1 LARFYSEKGGNLFLQ
16 FCVFAR
22 NKMKVTSVSTVNEP
36 VSMTS
41 ASALAAPGA
50 LDSAPD
56 AAVVQRFEQ
65 IVMPHVDSAF
75 NLARWIVR
83 NRDDAEDVA
92 QEAMLR
98 ALRFFATYN
107 GGDPRAWL
115 LQIVRNSSYTW
126 LEKNRPA
133 ELAAEFDEHVH
144 TGAAVAAPANPESL
158 AIAANDRVRLQR
170 ALESLP
176 PKQREVIVLRELE
189 GCSYKEIA
197 AITEIPIGTVMSAL
211 SRARA
216 QLQSALTVGTGKEVQ
231 RGL

>member
-1 LARFYSEKGGNLFLQ
+1 MHPTA
-16 FCVFAR
+16 
-22 NKMKVTSVSTVNEP
+22 VSTVNEP
-36 VSMTS
+36 VSMTT
-41 ASALAAPGA
+41 ASAPAAADAAP
-50 LDSAPD
+50 DP
-56 AAVVQRFEQ
+56 VVAQRFEQ
-65 IVMPHVDSAF
+65 IVMPHIDSAF

-107 GGDPRAWL
+107 GGDARAWL
-115 LQIVRNSSYTW
+115 LQIVRNASFTW

-133 ELAAEFDEHVH
+133 DLAAEFDEHVH
-144 TGAAVAAPANPESL
+144 TSAVAPIANPESL
-158 AIAANDRVRLQR
+158 AIAASDRTRLQR

-216 QLQSALTVGTGKEVQ
+216 QLQSALTSGATKEVP
-231 RGL
+231 RDV

>member
-1 LARFYSEKGGNLFLQ
+1 
-16 FCVFAR
+16 
-22 NKMKVTSVSTVNEP
+22 
-36 VSMTS
+36 MTS
-41 ASALAAPGA
+41 ASAPAVSESPGE
-50 LDSAPD
+50 APD
-56 AAVVQRFEQ
+56 KLVADRFEQ

-98 ALRFFATYN
+98 ALRFFTTYN

-115 LQIVRNSSYTW
+115 LQIVRNASYTW
-126 LEKNRPA
+126 LEKNRPGD
-133 ELAAEFDEHVH
+133 LAQEFDEHVH
-144 TGAAVAAPANPESL
+144 TSAAVPAPINPESL
-158 AIAANDRVRLQR
+158 AIAANDRQRLQN
-170 ALESLP
+170 ALETLP

-211 SRARA
+211 SRART
-216 QLQSALTVGTGKEVQ
+216 QLQSALSTGATKEIS
-231 RGL
+231 RGV

>member
-1 LARFYSEKGGNLFLQ
+1 MHPTA
-16 FCVFAR
+16 
-22 NKMKVTSVSTVNEP
+22 VSTVNEP
-36 VSMTS
+36 VSMTT
-41 ASALAAPGA
+41 ASAPAAADAAP
-50 LDSAPD
+50 DP
-56 AAVVQRFEQ
+56 VVAQRFEQ
-65 IVMPHVDSAF
+65 IVMPHIDSAF

-107 GGDPRAWL
+107 GGDARAWL
-115 LQIVRNSSYTW
+115 LQIVRNASFTW

-133 ELAAEFDEHVH
+133 DLAAEFDEHVH
-144 TGAAVAAPANPESL
+144 ASAVAPIANPESL
-158 AIAANDRVRLQR
+158 AIAANDRTRLQR

-176 PKQREVIVLRELE
+176 PKQREVIVLREIE

-211 SRARA
+211 SRART
-216 QLQSALTVGTGKEVQ
+216 QLQSALTSGATKEVP
-231 RGL
+231 RGV

>member
-1 LARFYSEKGGNLFLQ
+1 
-16 FCVFAR
+16 
-22 NKMKVTSVSTVNEP
+22 M
-36 VSMTS
+36 
-41 ASALAAPGA
+41 APTAFGVA
-50 LDSAPD
+50 EATPNAPPD
-56 AAVVQRFEQ
+56 AAVAQRFEQ

-92 QEAMLR
+92 QESMLR
-98 ALRFFATYN
+98 ALRFFNTYN

-126 LEKNRPA
+126 LERNRPA
-133 ELAAEFDEHVH
+133 DLSAEFDEHVH
-144 TGAAVAAPANPESL
+144 SSAAVAAPANPESL
-158 AIAANDRVRLQR
+158 AIAANDRNRLQR
-170 ALESLP
+170 ALETLP

-211 SRARA
+211 SRART
-216 QLQSALTVGTGKEVQ
+216 QLQSALTAGATKEVP